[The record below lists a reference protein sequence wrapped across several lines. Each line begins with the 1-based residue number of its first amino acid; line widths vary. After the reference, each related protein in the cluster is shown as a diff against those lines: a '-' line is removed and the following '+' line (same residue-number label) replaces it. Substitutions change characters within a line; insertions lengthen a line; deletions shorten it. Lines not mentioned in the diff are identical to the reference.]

1 VAEIAGRAGDQGRE
15 QALDLVAGQRDEPRR
30 WWPLGPLG
38 HGRDDQE
45 GVGEHR
51 QGDFRIS
58 DPPAGHRY

>member
-1 VAEIAGRAGDQGRE
+1 LQVNGMSPDGG
-15 QALDLVAGQRDEPRR
+15 G
-30 WWPLGPLG
+30 PLGPLG